1 MSHNYINIYNNLIKL
16 TRNKNL
22 YNKITN
28 NDSFSDRLVIFL
40 IHFAFFLKNYKTHIS
55 KNELQN
61 IYDFIFR
68 QIELSIREI
77 GYGDASI
84 NAKMKK
90 FLNLFHLILDKVE
103 RWDQI
108 SISKKKDFLLDNL
121 NFQSE
126 LDYLIKYIDKY
137 IIYLSNNTLNYFSKD
152 VISLKF

>member
-40 IHFAFFLKNYKTHIS
+40 IHFAFFLKNYKSHNS
-55 KNELQN
+55 KNDMQN

-90 FLNLFHLILDKVE
+90 YLNLFHLILDKVE
-103 RWDQI
+103 RWDHI
-108 SISKKKDFLLDNL
+108 PISKKKDFLSDNL

-152 VISLKF
+152 VISLEF

>member
-22 YNKITN
+22 YKKITN

-40 IHFAFFLKNYKTHIS
+40 VHFAFFLKNYKTQIS

-61 IYDFIFR
+61 IYDFIFK

-77 GYGDASI
+77 GYGDVSI

-90 FLNLFHLILDKVE
+90 YLNLFHLILDTVE

-108 SISKKKDFLLDNL
+108 PINKKKDFLSDYL

-152 VISLKF
+152 VISLEI

>member
-22 YNKITN
+22 YKKIAN
-28 NDSFSDRLVIFL
+28 NDSFSDRLMIFL
-40 IHFAFFLKNYKTHIS
+40 IHFAFLLKNYKTHYS
-55 KNELQN
+55 KNVLQN
-61 IYDFIFR
+61 IYDFIFK

-84 NAKMKK
+84 NSKMKK
-90 FLNLFHLILDKVE
+90 YLNLFHLILDKVE
-103 RWDQI
+103 RWDKI
-108 SISKKKDFLLDNL
+108 PINKKKDFLSYNL
-121 NFQSE
+121 NFHSE

>member
-22 YNKITN
+22 YKKIAN

-40 IHFAFFLKNYKTHIS
+40 IHFAFFLKNYKTHYS
-55 KNELQN
+55 KNVLQN
-61 IYDFIFR
+61 IYDFIFK

-84 NAKMKK
+84 NSKMKK
-90 FLNLFHLILDKVE
+90 YLNLFHLILDKVE
-103 RWDQI
+103 RWDKI
-108 SISKKKDFLLDNL
+108 PINKKKDFLSYNL
-121 NFQSE
+121 NFHSE

>member
-22 YNKITN
+22 YKKIAN

-40 IHFAFFLKNYKTHIS
+40 IHFAFLLKNYKTHNS
-55 KNELQN
+55 KNVLQN
-61 IYDFIFR
+61 IYDFIFK

-90 FLNLFHLILDKVE
+90 YLNLFHLILDKVE
-103 RWDQI
+103 RWDKI
-108 SISKKKDFLLDNL
+108 PINKKKDFLSYNL
-121 NFQSE
+121 NFHSE

-152 VISLKF
+152 VISLEF

>member
-1 MSHNYINIYNNLIKL
+1 M
-16 TRNKNL
+16 
-22 YNKITN
+22 
-28 NDSFSDRLVIFL
+28 
-40 IHFAFFLKNYKTHIS
+40 
-55 KNELQN
+55 QN

-77 GYGDASI
+77 GYGDTSI

-90 FLNLFHLILDKVE
+90 YLNLFHLILDKVE

-108 SISKKKDFLLDNL
+108 PVSKKKDFLSDNL
-121 NFQSE
+121 NFQAE

>member
-22 YNKITN
+22 YKKITN

-40 IHFAFFLKNYKTHIS
+40 IHFAFFLKNYKSHNS
-55 KNELQN
+55 KNDMQN

-90 FLNLFHLILDKVE
+90 YLNLFHLILDKVE
-103 RWDQI
+103 KWDQI
-108 SISKKKDFLLDNL
+108 PNSKKKDFLSDNL

>member
-22 YNKITN
+22 YKKITN
-28 NDSFSDRLVIFL
+28 IDSFSDRLMIFL
-40 IHFAFFLKNYKTHIS
+40 IHFAFLLKKYKSHNS
-55 KNELQN
+55 KNDMQN

-84 NAKMKK
+84 NAKMKEY
-90 FLNLFHLILDKVE
+90 LNLFHLILDKVE
-103 RWDQI
+103 KWDQI
-108 SISKKKDFLLDNL
+108 PISIKKDFLSDNL
-121 NFQSE
+121 NFQLE

-152 VISLKF
+152 VISLEF

>member
-22 YNKITN
+22 YNKVTN

-40 IHFAFFLKNYKTHIS
+40 IHFAFFLKNYKSHSS
-55 KNELQN
+55 KNDMQN

-90 FLNLFHLILDKVE
+90 YLNLFHLILDKVE

-108 SISKKKDFLLDNL
+108 PNSKKKDFLSDNL

-152 VISLKF
+152 VISLEF

>member
-22 YNKITN
+22 YKKITN

-40 IHFAFFLKNYKTHIS
+40 VHFAFFLKNYKTHIS

-61 IYDFIFR
+61 IYDFIFK

-90 FLNLFHLILDKVE
+90 YLNLFHLILDTVE
-103 RWDQI
+103 RWNHI
-108 SISKKKDFLLDNL
+108 SINKKKDFLSDNL

-152 VISLKF
+152 VISLEF

>member
-22 YNKITN
+22 YKKIAN
-28 NDSFSDRLVIFL
+28 NDSFSDRLMIFL
-40 IHFAFFLKNYKTHIS
+40 IHFAFLLKNYKTHYS
-55 KNELQN
+55 KNVLQN
-61 IYDFIFR
+61 IYDFIFK

-84 NAKMKK
+84 NSKMKK
-90 FLNLFHLILDKVE
+90 YLNLFHLILDKVE

-108 SISKKKDFLLDNL
+108 PNSKKKDFLSDNL

-152 VISLKF
+152 VISLEF

>member
-22 YNKITN
+22 YKKITN

-40 IHFAFFLKNYKTHIS
+40 IHFAFFLKNYKSHNS
-55 KNELQN
+55 KNDMQN

-90 FLNLFHLILDKVE
+90 YLNLFHLILDKVE

-108 SISKKKDFLLDNL
+108 PVSKKKDFLSDNL

-152 VISLKF
+152 VISLEF

>member
-22 YNKITN
+22 YKKITN

-40 IHFAFFLKNYKTHIS
+40 IHFAFFLKNYKSHNS
-55 KNELQN
+55 KNDMQN

-90 FLNLFHLILDKVE
+90 YLNLFHLILDKVE

-108 SISKKKDFLLDNL
+108 PVSKKKDFLSDNL